1 MSTQFTAPCE
11 FGTPLY
17 QLVPSQVTEFPNKII
32 IEYKITKCIC
42 SGFEFRPLQ
51 SFILD
56 EGFNRIN
63 IKQFNDT
70 VFFTEEAAL
79 ERNEEIKREQLRL
92 LNIGDTVFEIDT
104 YTNDSKPCVV
114 ECVISNIF
122 HELTY
127 ENNTLFINSLDLLSK
142 PIVSIVDYVNMTSNS
157 IKEMINEEDDIYFE
171 IQGKEESV
179 HDNVISLSQAP
190 FYLFFSERIAE
201 NYSKYFELAK
211 NTYLHPSIKHF

>member
-17 QLVPSQVTEFPNKII
+17 QLVPSQVTEFPNKTL
-32 IEYKITKCIC
+32 IEYKITKCVC

-63 IKQFNDT
+63 IKQFNNT

-104 YTNDSKPCVV
+104 YTNDTKPCVV
-114 ECVISNIF
+114 ECTITNIF
-122 HELTY
+122 Y
-127 ENNTLFINSLDLLSK
+127 
-142 PIVSIVDYVNMTSNS
+142 
-157 IKEMINEEDDIYFE
+157 EEDDIYFE
-171 IQGKEESV
+171 IQGKEDFA
-179 HDNVISLSQAP
+179 HDNVISLSQAL
-190 FYLFFSERIAE
+190 FYLFFFRE
-201 NYSKYFELAK
+201 NC
-211 NTYLHPSIKHF
+211 